1 MKRDSS
7 PLDGSEDEHNY
18 GCPVCGGKGTEIM
31 DVESTV
37 FRCKDCKILY
47 SFRDGEKVAIIGNPF
62 DKKFYCAYE
71 CHEKFDPDKTDLEWR
86 KDHSLLPDRP
96 ICPQCG
102 NPLTYKKD
110 EVVE

>member
-7 PLDGSEDEHNY
+7 PLDGSEDDYNY
-18 GCPVCGGKGTEIM
+18 GCPVCGGKVPEIM

-62 DKKFYCAYE
+62 TNAKLVFTKNTQNTRFV
-71 CHEKFDPDKTDLEWR
+71 T
-86 KDHSLLPDRP
+86 
-96 ICPQCG
+96 
-102 NPLTYKKD
+102 
-110 EVVE
+110 